1 MATGS
6 RLLESAVAG
15 RRGQRNG
22 APDCDAYPEG
32 SGGSHSRR
40 NSPSLLPGRCSM
52 SSSRLV
58 AAGAARGAGVLLAK
72 GSGTGPAAVRG
83 GSRNALCLQGVSA
96 LFCLRRS
103 FGGGCGVVAPDGIML
118 PVERAGLAQTGAA
131 AQFGSR
137 HDAGPALFRGQGM
150 AILAGGGAELRS
162 PVTLPG
168 CAGVSRFDVQVPA
181 LLSTA
186 QIPDPVAAAAT
197 LAAEIEALSPR
208 AEVWAAA
215 ASVDRAFLMRIRRLW
230 SGGRDWH
237 GCFHGRPRGTC

>member
-1 MATGS
+1 MLWATRGEYSCAINHEMDRCGSTQPQAPTSVGANVGSSGRVRRAALVATGS
-6 RLLESAVAG
+6 RSLESAVAG

-32 SGGSHSRR
+32 SGGPHSRR

-72 GSGTGPAAVRG
+72 GSGTGPVAVRG

-103 FGGGCGVVAPDGIML
+103 FGGGCGVVTPDGIML
-118 PVERAGLAQTGAA
+118 PVERAGLGQAGAA

-137 HDAGPALFRGQGM
+137 HDTGPALFLGQEV
-150 AILAGGGAELRS
+150 AILAGGGAELR
-162 PVTLPG
+162 
-168 CAGVSRFDVQVPA
+168 
-181 LLSTA
+181 
-186 QIPDPVAAAAT
+186 
-197 LAAEIEALSPR
+197 
-208 AEVWAAA
+208 
-215 ASVDRAFLMRIRRLW
+215 
-230 SGGRDWH
+230 
-237 GCFHGRPRGTC
+237 